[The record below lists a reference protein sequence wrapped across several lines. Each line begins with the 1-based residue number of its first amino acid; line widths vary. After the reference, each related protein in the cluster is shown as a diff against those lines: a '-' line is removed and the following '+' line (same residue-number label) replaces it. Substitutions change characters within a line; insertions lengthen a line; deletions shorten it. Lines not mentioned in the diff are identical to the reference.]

1 MALVSPMRPL
11 WYRSRERGA
20 QPGASHTVEGANGV
34 GEAGRVFM
42 WHVVAGGR
50 LPVVGEVREVRR
62 MLGGG
67 LGRGQRVFGGVDH
80 DRGDGDR
87 RLGGDLPLI
96 LFVSGIAG
104 REPVPVPVGVD
115 DRVNEVR
122 V

>member
-50 LPVVGEVREVRR
+50 LPVVGEVREVTG
-62 MLGGG
+62 MLGGC
-67 LGRGQRVFGGVDH
+67 LGRVQRVFGGGVP
-80 DRGDGDR
+80 DRGVASR

-104 REPVPVPVGVD
+104 REPVPMPDGVD
-115 DRVNEVR
+115 DHINQV
-122 V
+122 